1 MNNGRVILLL
11 INHFLQFVL
20 QLLLQLLLHFLLQCV
35 LQFLLQFL
43 LQSLLQLLPQ
53 ILLRFLL
60 QFLSATRRSFLM
72 QCSDTRPG
80 RASDQVFQPLLPHLS
95 SQKHVEA
102 VPPPPPNKVIGPT
115 FLIIENQKCRGS
127 STPNILQ
134 FVRTQFSYFFFASRF
149 TPYSSIPVRH
159 WRPATLYTHTGLI
172 FSRFRTQSY
181 PRFGTYL
188 YKYDR
193 RSSFVSTLHLSPPV
207 RSHVYN

>member
-1 MNNGRVILLL
+1 MGIIFLL
-11 INHFLQFVL
+11 INRFVQFIL
-20 QLLLQLLLHFLLQCV
+20 QLLLQLLLHFLLQCM
-35 LQFLLQFL
+35 LQVLLQFL
-43 LQSLLQLLPQ
+43 LQVLRIECSSPSLPY
-53 ILLRFLL
+53 
-60 QFLSATRRSFLM
+60 
-72 QCSDTRPG
+72 
-80 RASDQVFQPLLPHLS
+80 LS

-102 VPPPPPNKVIGPT
+102 VATPPPNKVIRPT

-149 TPYSSIPVRH
+149 TPHSSIPVRH